1 METLQVENR
10 DNYSIIQLDRGKANA
25 MNLQM
30 IEELIAEINRMKND
44 NSVHG
49 TIITGK
55 TNFFS
60 AGLDLPEI
68 MTYDKDRTR
77 YFWKRFMDMMAVLVA
92 YPKPLISSVTG
103 HSPAGGCIIAI
114 CCDYR
119 IMAGGD
125 YKIGLNEVPVGIVV
139 PKQIFELYAFWLG
152 KHRAYQ
158 FLMEGRLMTPQQAS
172 DTGLI
177 DIIMPME
184 QVLDA
189 AERKMRQYLSF
200 DKATWSKSKLSLRK
214 DLIEYTSKYDD
225 SILDQ
230 VIEHW
235 YLPETQALL
244 NGFLAMLKKK

>member
-10 DNYSIIQLDRGKANA
+10 NGYNIIRLDRGKANA

-30 IEELIAEINRMKND
+30 IEELIAEIEREKSD
-44 NSVHG
+44 SSVKG

-55 TNFFS
+55 ENFFS

-68 MTYDKDRTR
+68 MTYDQEKTK
-77 YFWKRFMDMMAVLVA
+77 YFWKRFLDMMGVLVDF
-92 YPKPLISSVTG
+92 PKPLISSITG

-119 IMAGGD
+119 IMAGGN
-125 YKIGLNEVPVGIVV
+125 YKIGLNEIPVGIIV
-139 PKQIFELYAFWLG
+139 PKQVYELYSFWLG

-158 FLMEGRLMTPQQAS
+158 FLMEGRLMSPQQAS
-172 DTGLI
+172 DTGLV
-177 DIIMPME
+177 DIIMPAE

-200 DKATWSKSKLSLRK
+200 DQATWSKSKLSLRREI
-214 DLIEYTSKYDD
+214 IEHTVHYDQTLPD
-225 SILDQ
+225 KM
-230 VIEHW
+230 IEHW
-235 YLPETQALL
+235 YLPKTQQILY
-244 NGFLAMLKKK
+244 GFLEMLKKK